1 MNSLAQATWIQLLNY
16 SYKNCMII
24 FTETN
29 PSNFVNYLSCGQ
41 FPFFPEICG
50 LPNYRAQ
57 RKKGKEKGKDKKKKE
72 KKKKRQNMERSRAA
86 AKISVQKFLKFSST
100 YLLNL
105 CNHFNALN
113 NWFVNKIVQ
122 MHFLDFI

>member
-1 MNSLAQATWIQLLNY
+1 MNSLAQATWIQPLNY

-57 RKKGKEKGKDKKKKE
+57 RKKGKEKGKDKKKR
-72 KKKKRQNMERSRAA
+72 KKKE
-86 AKISVQKFLKFSST
+86 AKYGEKQSSCKNISSKVLEAQLYLPLKF
-100 YLLNL
+100 
-105 CNHFNALN
+105 
-113 NWFVNKIVQ
+113 
-122 MHFLDFI
+122 M